1 MKEKEKKFNCS
12 LTHYLDLRGTIMPF
26 SLLKISQALRVIEPG
41 DSLEV
46 LWSDPDTPADLFKIL
61 PHNAYELVGMDRVEE
76 KDPYFRLMLL
86 KRSVAVCAEEDGCI
100 RDGRC
105 NQTFFVNAA
114 EERWTS
120 SKNKEDI
127 MTELNLSEINAS
139 STVDARGS
147 ACPGPLLEAKKGIG
161 KVKIGEIL
169 EIYSADSGTRKD
181 IPAWAK
187 KVGHDYLGMLEVDG
201 YDKHFVRRNK

>member
-1 MKEKEKKFNCS
+1 MEIKETNSKQAI
-12 LTHYLDLRGTIMPF
+12 THNLDLRGTIMPF
-26 SLLKISQALRVIEPG
+26 SLLMISRALRVIEPG
-41 DSLEV
+41 DALEV
-46 LWSDPDTPADLFKIL
+46 LWGDSDTPADLFKVL
-61 PHNAYELVGMDRVEE
+61 PQNAYQMIGMERIEE
-76 KDPYFRLMLL
+76 KDPYFRLLLL
-86 KRSVAVCAEEDGCI
+86 KRSVAACADEDNGI
-100 RDGRC
+100 RESRS
-105 NQTFFVNAA
+105 NQNIFAAAA
-114 EERWTS
+114 EERWTAF
-120 SKNKEDI
+120 NHKEDT
-127 MTELNLSEINAS
+127 MTELNLSDIQAS

-161 KVKIGEIL
+161 KVKVGEVL

>member
-1 MKEKEKKFNCS
+1 MSEKEKNFNRS
-12 LTHYLDLRGTIMPF
+12 ITHNLDLRGTLMPF
-26 SLLKISQALRVIEPG
+26 SLLKISQALRGIEPG
-41 DSLEV
+41 ESLEV
-46 LWSDPDTPADLFKIL
+46 LWSDPDTPADLFKVL
-61 PHNAYELVGMDRVEE
+61 SPNAYELVGMDCVGE

-86 KRSVAVCAEEDGCI
+86 KRSVAGRPKEDDGICE
-100 RDGRC
+100 GRC
-105 NQTFFVNAA
+105 NQNLFTAAA
-114 EERWTS
+114 EERRIA
-120 SKNKEDI
+120 SKQKEET
-127 MTELNLSEINAS
+127 MTELNLSEIKAS

-161 KVKIGEIL
+161 KVKVGEIL

-187 KVGHDYLGMLEVDG
+187 KVGHDYLGILEVDG